1 MLNRED
7 QYILGKLMSKVVMK
21 ESLQTSYENV
31 VKGFQII
38 YKRAV
43 SNDMKIL
50 RKGSNKLT
58 KVLFEMS
65 YVKAVKVL

>member
-43 SNDMKIL
+43 SNDQNEL
-50 RKGSNKLT
+50 
-58 KVLFEMS
+58 
-65 YVKAVKVL
+65 